1 MLNMLN
7 ESFIDH
13 KYRRQLFSAC
23 LREPRLTRLNG
34 NTTWMLECPLCGASG
49 SHLVWMDHKS
59 TWKFLCSTKSK
70 RNCQSQ
76 LEFPVL
82 LREWNPGL
90 FLTYMQEREA
100 SGTAGAGFN
109 CPRPSP
115 HHRKRKQ
122 LDLPTRAKCQDQS
135 EPTGISTSS

>member
-1 MLNMLN
+1 MIPD
-7 ESFIDH
+7 EDYIDF
-13 KYRRQLFSAC
+13 KYRKWLFDCQFSPPEIVGGSGGLC
-23 LREPRLTRLNG
+23 YQ
-34 NTTWMLECPLCGASG
+34 LECPLCGSPR
-49 SHLVWMDHKS
+49 SHLKWLPHKR

-82 LREWNPGL
+82 LKVWNPGL
-90 FLTYMQEREA
+90 FLMYQQERA
-100 SGTAGAGFN
+100 AAGTTGAGFN

-122 LDLPTRAKCQDQS
+122 LDLPKRPKCHDQNQ
-135 EPTGISTSS
+135 PTGIGTSP